1 MKLDLGC
8 GPRKHPGFLGLDA
21 GQRDGVDIV
30 CSLNERF
37 PLPDDSV
44 EFVMAER
51 SLPFVQDLFAV
62 LGEIYRVS
70 MHKAVVCILA
80 PYAHTYHHTSNP
92 HIRHKFDEHTPRYW
106 TPTFYQPPQGPACPE
121 IPHYGGI
128 VQPPFDFRLLR
139 MELFYL
145 PPYRLPIFEEEEL
158 EILQQLQLNV
168 VDEIMYHLLVV
179 KEDLA
184 IGELDRLSRTV
195 FEEPAAVHELRAYSL
210 TDENPDPERD
220 GASY

>member
-8 GPRKHPGFLGLDA
+8 GSRKHPGFLGMDA
-21 GQRDGVDIV
+21 EPRDGVDIV
-30 CSLNERF
+30 CSINDTL

-44 EFVMAER
+44 EFIMAAR

-80 PYAHTYHHTSNP
+80 PYAHTYHHASNP
-92 HIRHKFDEHTPRYW
+92 HIRHKFDEHTPRHL
-106 TPTFYQPPQGPACPE
+106 TPSFYQPPQGPVCPE
-121 IPHYGGI
+121 IPHYGGA
-128 VQPPFDFRLLR
+128 VRPPFDFRLLR

-145 PPYRLPIFEEEEL
+145 PPYRVPIFEEEEL

-168 VDEIMYHLLVV
+168 VDEIMYHFLVV
-179 KEDLA
+179 KEK
-184 IGELDRLSRTV
+184 IGESELERLSRMV
-195 FEEPAAVHELRAYSL
+195 FDEPIAVRELRVPRSEAE
-210 TDENPDPERD
+210 DEESD
-220 GASY
+220 